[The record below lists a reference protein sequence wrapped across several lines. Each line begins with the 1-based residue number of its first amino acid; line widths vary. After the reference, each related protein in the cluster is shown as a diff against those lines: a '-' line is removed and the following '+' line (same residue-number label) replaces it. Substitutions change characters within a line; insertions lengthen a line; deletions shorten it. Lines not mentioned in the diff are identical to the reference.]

1 MVMPVKKTKTFSMAS
16 HVMVGVFLIHVVLLP
31 VLYVTIIDI
40 YKKNVEEQFVGH
52 VREVTGL
59 LSDVLAANESVEST
73 NKPVLLMESALLGGE
88 VLYIELVD
96 QYDKRLFQNKDI
108 AFITNDFI
116 EDSYIGQH
124 DDGIYFISVPLKFQ
138 LGATTYTRLKLGFDE
153 AVVVDRLALV
163 KQRSLLILSV
173 YFACIIILL
182 SYLTSVIMRPLKVL
196 RDWSKTVAAGETSTN
211 VAVAT
216 HISEVRNLSDDL
228 ESMRLSL
235 VELAERMQ
243 YKAMHDELTGL
254 PNRSLNNDR
263 IKHAI
268 SRADRVD
275 GSFAVLLLDLDRFK
289 DINDTLGHGIGDQV
303 LMIVAE
309 RLDSGI
315 RDSDTIARIGGDE
328 FCAIIEGVERVV
340 AEKLAMKL
348 ASLLEPPFQVN
359 GHTLQVGAS
368 IGIAVYPVDGNSPEL
383 LIQHAD
389 VAMYEAKYQGQ
400 QVISYHEDM
409 DKHRIE
415 DLQLSTDM
423 RDGIKSDQFYAV
435 FQPKVD
441 LSTGRPCG
449 CELLT
454 RWKHPRMGIIS
465 PEKFIPIVE
474 RENMIG
480 EMTRTVFDKHVL
492 QLKHLVDS
500 YPDFQ
505 VSINVSPLN
514 LLDTSLLDDLITSMQ
529 ESGFKT
535 SSLMIEVTENAIM
548 TNPKRSANV
557 LQKFSAAGIGVSVD
571 DFGTGY
577 SSLAYLQKFPI
588 DELKIDKSFIINLG
602 KDTQNYPIVNATI
615 AMAHDL
621 GMSVIAEGVE
631 NKQVLDL
638 LLELECNRVQGTY
651 YSKPLPYEELTEWI
665 DGFDLSD
672 YS

>member
-1 MVMPVKKTKTFSMAS
+1 MVVQLKNSKTFGMTT
-16 HVMVGVFLIHVVLLP
+16 HVMLGVLLIHLVLLP

-40 YKKNVEEQFVGH
+40 YKQNAEEQFVGH

-59 LSDVLAANESVEST
+59 LADVIAANESIESV
-73 NKPVLLMESALLGGE
+73 NNPVLLMESALLGGE

-96 QYDKRLFQNKDI
+96 QHDKRLFVNEDI
-108 AFITNDFI
+108 AMITGDFL
-116 EDSYIGQH
+116 EDRSIGQH
-124 DDGIYFISVPLKFQ
+124 DDGIYFISVPLRLQ
-138 LGATTYTRLKLGFDE
+138 LGETTYTRLKLGFDE

-163 KQRSLLILSV
+163 KQRSMLILGI
-173 YFACIIILL
+173 YFVCIILLL
-182 SYLTSVIMRPLKVL
+182 SYLTSVIIRPLKAL
-196 RDWSKTVAAGETSTN
+196 RDWSKTVVAGETGTDI
-211 VAVAT
+211 AVAT
-216 HISEVRNLSDDL
+216 HISEVKHLSDDL

-263 IKHAI
+263 INRAI
-268 SRADRVD
+268 SRAGREA

-289 DINDTLGHGIGDQV
+289 DINDTLGHGVGDQV

-309 RLDSGI
+309 RLNSGI
-315 RDSDTIARIGGDE
+315 RDSDTVARIGGDE
-328 FCAIIEGVERVV
+328 FCAILEGVERVV
-340 AEKLAMKL
+340 AERLAMKL
-348 ASLLEPPFQVN
+348 AKLLEPSFQVN

-389 VAMYEAKYQGQ
+389 VAMYEAKYKGQ

-423 RDGIKSDQFYAV
+423 RAGIKSDEFYAV

-441 LSTGRPCG
+441 LSTGKPCG

-454 RWKHPRMGIIS
+454 RWNHPRMGILS

-480 EMTRTVFDKHVL
+480 EMTRTVFDKNVL
-492 QLKHLVDS
+492 QLKQLVDR
-500 YPDFQ
+500 YPGFQ

-514 LLDTSLLDDLITSMQ
+514 LLDTSLLDILKASMQ
-529 ESGFKT
+529 VSGFKA
-535 SSLMIEVTENAIM
+535 SGLMIEVTENAIM
-548 TNPKRSANV
+548 TNPLRSASV
-557 LQKFSAAGIGVSVD
+557 LQKFSDAGIGVSVD

-588 DELKIDKSFIINLG
+588 NELKIDKSFIIDLHKNS
-602 KDTQNYPIVNATI
+602 QNYPIVNATI
-615 AMAHDL
+615 TMAHDL

-631 NKQVLDL
+631 ERQVIDL
-638 LLELECNRVQGTY
+638 LLELKCNRVQGSY
-651 YSKPLPYEELTEWI
+651 FSKPLSYAQLTEWI
-665 DGFDLSD
+665 EGFEISA